1 MKEKYERIHRQIRI
15 MAALHSHDYKKCAHA
30 MLEKQLS
37 YTPDEIRKITRAL
50 KENRSYVLIGDENYP
65 IKLYDLEWPP
75 LVLFYEGDL
84 ELVNRPSIGIVGA
97 RNCSVYGRKITMEL
111 AASLA
116 KIGFAVI
123 SGGARGVDTAAHT
136 ATLGENGKTVC
147 VLGCGLDISYPGENA
162 EMFSLIK
169 KEGLV
174 ITQYPKGFGPKK
186 WTFPMRNRIIAAL
199 SDEIIVTEAAEKSGS
214 LHTASYGDELNR
226 IVHSIPHEIY
236 SGNGSGSNLL
246 IEMGAHIL
254 YKKENLLSDLLTK
267 RPDVLLQRIR
277 DLNLLE
283 LNPSM
288 DDLEK
293 IFSLGLVKDLYWKE
307 KLESDLK
314 NIYNLE
320 CYKGNNGN
328 KS

>member
-1 MKEKYERIHRQIRI
+1 MFIKEKYGEIHREIRL
-15 MAALHSHDYKKCAHA
+15 MAALHSDDYRKCHHA
-30 MLEKQLS
+30 MSEKQLN
-37 YTPDEIRKITRAL
+37 YNPDERRKITRAI
-50 KENRSYVLIGDENYP
+50 KDNSIYVLIGDEEYP
-65 IKLYDLEWPP
+65 EKLYDMEWPP

-97 RNCSVYGRKITMEL
+97 RNCSVYGRKITADL
-111 AASLA
+111 AGSLA
-116 KIGFAVI
+116 KIGFVII
-123 SGGARGVDTAAHT
+123 SGGARGIDTTAHRM
-136 ATLGENGKTVC
+136 ALGENGKTVC

-162 EMFSLIK
+162 EMFSAIK

-174 ITQYPKGFGPKK
+174 ITQYPRGFGPKK

-214 LHTASYGDELNR
+214 LHTASYGEELNR
-226 IVHSIPHEIY
+226 SVHSIPHEIY
-236 SGNGSGSNLL
+236 SGNGSGTNLL

-254 YKKENLLSDLLTK
+254 YKKENLLSDLLTR
-267 RPDVLLQRIR
+267 RPDVLVQRIR

-288 DDLEK
+288 DDLER
-293 IFSLGLVKDLYWKE
+293 IFCLGQVKDLYWKE

-314 NIYNLE
+314 IFTT
-320 CYKGNNGN
+320 
-328 KS
+328 